1 MDSALANAIN
11 ELMTAEENTE
21 EVKDTIAYV
30 MEGIQ
35 RYMIVAH
42 LPKGLL
48 EIMNMWARTGRWYD
62 DDGDSKF
69 EKCLWII
76 VSRELK
82 KRVFELLFEWM
93 IDDEGK
99 MPEKKD
105 LYYAL
110 STASNCLYYF
120 HKNLW
125 PTMGAEL
132 ETEAWQWVLEHGEH
146 DLIESGDGG
155 HFQYYDCINGEVCYH
170 LPHIPKPNR
179 FSKYEDEEEKFEY
192 EEYEEAKAGWVCV
205 GANTLVPC

>member
-1 MDSALANAIN
+1 MDSVVANAIFD
-11 ELMTAEENTE
+11 LMTAEEHTE
-21 EVKDTIAYV
+21 EVKDAIAYV

-69 EKCLWII
+69 EKCLWKV

-82 KRVFELLFEWM
+82 KRVFDLLTEWM
-93 IDDEGK
+93 NEDNGK
-99 MPEKKD
+99 IPEKKD

-110 STASNCLYYF
+110 GTASNSLYYY

-132 ETEAWQWVLEHGEH
+132 EAEACRWVLEHGELT
-146 DLIESGDGG
+146 LIESGDGG
-155 HFQYYDCINGEVCYH
+155 HFQYYDSINKEVCYH
-170 LPHIPKPNR
+170 LPHLPKPNR

-192 EEYEEAKAGWVCV
+192 EEYEEEKAGWVCV

>member
-1 MDSALANAIN
+1 MNSKEIMD
-11 ELMTAEENTE
+11 LMTAEENTE
-21 EVKDTIAYV
+21 EVKDAIAYV

-35 RYMIVAH
+35 RYMIVSN

-69 EKCLWII
+69 EKCLWKV
-76 VSRELK
+76 VSQELK
-82 KRVFELLFEWM
+82 TRVFDLLTEWM
-93 IDDEGK
+93 IEDEGK

-110 STASNCLYYF
+110 STASNCLYYY

-125 PTMGAEL
+125 ATMSAEL
-132 ETEAWQWVLEHGEH
+132 ETEAHQWVLEHGER
-146 DLIESGDGG
+146 DLIESSDGG
-155 HFQYYDCINGEVCYH
+155 YFQYYDNINQEVCYH

-179 FSKYEDEEEKFEY
+179 FSKYEDEEEEFED
-192 EEYEEAKAGWVCV
+192 EEEEAGWVCV
-205 GANTLVPC
+205 GVNTLVLC

>member
-1 MDSALANAIN
+1 MDSVVANAILD
-11 ELMTAEENTE
+11 LMTAEEHTE
-21 EVKDTIAYV
+21 EVKNAIAYV
-30 MEGIQ
+30 MGGIQ
-35 RYMIVAH
+35 CYMIVAH

-69 EKCLWII
+69 EKCLWKV

-82 KRVFELLFEWM
+82 KRVFDLLTEWM
-93 IDDEGK
+93 NEDDDQI
-99 MPEKKD
+99 PEKKD

-110 STASNCLYYF
+110 STASNCLYYY

-125 PTMGAEL
+125 ATMGAEL
-132 ETEAWQWVLEHGEH
+132 EAEALHWVKEHGEH
-146 DLIESGDGG
+146 DLIESGDGDY
-155 HFQYYDCINGEVCYH
+155 FQYYDNINKEVCYH

-179 FSKYEDEEEKFEY
+179 FSKYENEEEELEY
-192 EEYEEAKAGWVCV
+192 EEEEACWVCV

>member
-1 MDSALANAIN
+1 MDPLIANAILD
-11 ELMTAEENTE
+11 LMNDEEHTE
-21 EVKDTIAYV
+21 EVKNAIAFV
-30 MEGIQ
+30 VKGIQ
-35 RYMIVAH
+35 SSMVIAH
-42 LPKGLL
+42 LPKGSL

-76 VSRELK
+76 VSQELK
-82 KRVFELLFEWM
+82 TRVSELLFEWM
-93 IDDEGK
+93 NEDEGK

-110 STASNCLYYF
+110 STASNSLYYY

-125 PTMGAEL
+125 PTMGVEL
-132 ETEAWQWVLEHGEH
+132 EAEALHWVKEHGEH

-155 HFQYYDCINGEVCYH
+155 YFQYYDSINEEVCHH
-170 LPHIPKPNR
+170 LPHLPKPNR
-179 FSKYEDEEEKFEY
+179 FSKHKEEE
-192 EEYEEAKAGWVCV
+192 AGWVCV